1 MVRYRFKS
9 MIFSLIA
16 GLFFILSFYVSLSYG
31 KQNTVALSFDNADI
45 NVFLKTMSEITG
57 KNFILSSKVKGRIS
71 FISSKNIPVNKV
83 YDIVLAILKTQ
94 GFTAVEEDNNI
105 VKVYPTQIALR
116 MSGEIHYGNDPLKLK
131 KGIIVTQIV
140 PLTYA
145 DVNNIISVVKII
157 FGNDLLI
164 TAYRRT
170 NVIIANGNI
179 PYVNLLLKTVKYI
192 DTPMPQEKSDIHI
205 YKLENS
211 DAVSMAKTL
220 QALSSSIQI
229 KRTNVPKTPK
239 TKVQT
244 SRLAFSEKFRI
255 VASKET
261 NSIIIISAPGD
272 YEKVEKIIK
281 ELDVK
286 RQQVLVEALILEI
299 TLNNEQTLGFDW
311 NALIK
316 TGKGING
323 LISSSTGLMHQS
335 LQTGGLYGLTI
346 GLLNGTIPSVYAI
359 LNANRENTNF
369 KILSTPEI
377 VTLDNQEANISIGEQ
392 VPFLTSSRV
401 DENNNVISTYD
412 YKDIGIL
419 LKLTP
424 HVNKSGFI
432 TMDINQ
438 QVKKLVEGTQLLE
451 NPSVYNREITSKI
464 TVKNERT
471 IVIGGLIRNDNVEIE
486 QKVPVLGDIP
496 ILGLFFRKKTQNRV
510 RTNLLI
516 FITPH
521 IITNEND
528 MVRVTEEKRKAQE
541 KFEKE
546 SKHKKNRSK

>member
-1 MVRYRFKS
+1 MKLKMRLILF
-9 MIFSLIA
+9 IFNVILI
-16 GLFFILSFYVSLSYG
+16 FFIFNLSLSYG
-31 KQNTVALSFDNADI
+31 RETSVALNFDNVDI
-45 NVFLKTMSEITG
+45 SVFLKTMSEITN
-57 KNFILSSKVKGRIS
+57 KNFVLSNKVRGKITFVSSKK
-71 FISSKNIPVNKV
+71 IPVSKV

-94 GFTAVEEDNNI
+94 GFTAVEEGNI
-105 VKVYPTQIALR
+105 VKIYPTQIALR
-116 MSGEIHYGNDPLKLK
+116 MSGEIHFGNELLKMR
-131 KGIIVTQIV
+131 KGIIVTQII
-140 PLTYA
+140 PLKYA
-145 DVNNIISVVKII
+145 EANNVIPVVKTI
-157 FGNDLLI
+157 FGSDLLI
-164 TAYRRT
+164 TTYRRT
-170 NVIIANGNI
+170 NVIIANGSI
-179 PYVNLLLKTVKYI
+179 PYINLLLRIVEYI
-192 DTPMPQEKSDIHI
+192 DKPMPQEKSDIHI

-211 DAVSMAKTL
+211 DAESMARTL
-220 QALSSSIQI
+220 QALSSSIQV
-229 KRTNVPKTPK
+229 KKTNIPKNPKTNI
-239 TKVQT
+239 Q
-244 SRLAFSEKFRI
+244 SSGLAFSERFRV

-272 YEKVEKIIK
+272 YEKIERIIR
-281 ELDVK
+281 ELDIK

-299 TLNNEQTLGFDW
+299 TLNNDQTLGFDW

-316 TGKGING
+316 TGEGING
-323 LISSSTGLMHQS
+323 LIASNTGLMQQS
-335 LQTGGLYGLTI
+335 IQTGGLYGLTL

-377 VTLDNQEANISIGEQ
+377 VTLDNQEAYITIGEQ

-412 YKDIGIL
+412 YKDIGIV

-424 HVNKSGFI
+424 HVNKNGFI
-432 TMDINQ
+432 TMEINQ
-438 QVKKLVEGTQLLE
+438 QVKKLVEGTTVLE

-471 IVIGGLIRNDNVEIE
+471 IVIGGLIRDDNVQIE

-496 ILGLFFRKKTQNRV
+496 ILGLFFRKKTNNRI

-528 MVRVTEEKRKAQE
+528 MVRITEAKRKNQE
-541 KFEKE
+541 EFEKE
-546 SKHKKNRSK
+546 NNNKKRRGK

>member
-1 MVRYRFKS
+1 MKIRIKAVILVFV
-9 MIFSLIA
+9 I
-16 GLFFILSFYVSLSYG
+16 LFFSATFYFSLSYG
-31 KQNTVALSFDNADI
+31 RESTVALNFDNVDI
-45 NVFLKTMSEITG
+45 SVFLKTMSDITG
-57 KNFILSSKVKGRIS
+57 KNFILSNKVKGRIS
-71 FISSKNIPVNKV
+71 FVASKKIPVSKV
-83 YDIVLAILKTQ
+83 FDIVLAILKTQ
-94 GFTAVEEDNNI
+94 GFTAVEEGDNI

-116 MSGEIHYGNDPLKLK
+116 MSGEIHFGTEPLKLK
-131 KGIIVTQIV
+131 RGVIVTQII
-140 PLTYA
+140 PLKYA
-145 DVNNIISVVKII
+145 EVNNLIPVVKTI

-164 TAYRRT
+164 TSYRRT
-170 NVIIANGNI
+170 NVIIANGDI
-179 PYVNLLLKTVKYI
+179 PYINLLLRIVKYI

-211 DAVSMAKTL
+211 DAESMAKTL
-220 QALSSSIQI
+220 QALSSSIQV
-229 KRTNVPKTPK
+229 KRPTLPKNTKINV
-239 TKVQT
+239 Q
-244 SRLAFSEKFRI
+244 SSGMAFSERFRV

-272 YEKVEKIIK
+272 YEKIEKIIK

-286 RQQVLVEALILEI
+286 RQQVLVEALIIEI
-299 TLNNEQTLGFDW
+299 TLNNDQTLGFDW

-316 TGKGING
+316 TEKGVNG
-323 LISSSTGLMHQS
+323 LVSSNTGLMQQS
-335 LQTGGLYGLTI
+335 IQTGGLYGLTI

-359 LNANRENTNF
+359 LNANRKNTNF

-401 DENNNVISTYD
+401 DQNNNVISTYS
-412 YKDIGIL
+412 YKDIGIE

-424 HVNKSGFI
+424 HVNKNGFI

-438 QVKKLVEGTQLLE
+438 QVKKLVEGTTVLE

-471 IVIGGLIRNDNVEIE
+471 IVIGGLIRDDNVQVE
-486 QKVPVLGDIP
+486 QKVPVLGDLP
-496 ILGLFFRKKTQNRV
+496 ILGLFFRKKTVNRV

-521 IITNEND
+521 IITNESD
-528 MVRVTEEKRKAQE
+528 MVRITEEKRKAQE
-541 KFEKE
+541 EFERE
-546 SKHKKNRSK
+546 QDIKKKRGK

>member
-1 MVRYRFKS
+1 MKVLTKS
-9 MIFSLIA
+9 IGIIFIMLILIVIS
-16 GLFFILSFYVSLSYG
+16 GFSLSYG
-31 KQNTVALSFDNADI
+31 KESTIALNFDNVDI
-45 NVFLKTMSEITG
+45 AVFLKTMSDITG
-57 KNFILSSKVKGRIS
+57 KNFILNNKVRGKIS
-71 FISSKNIPVNKV
+71 FVSSRKIPISKV

-94 GFTAVEEDNNI
+94 GFTAVEEESI
-105 VKVYPTQIALR
+105 VKVYPTQVALR
-116 MSGEIHYGNDPLKLK
+116 MSGEIHFGTEPLKPK
-131 KGIIVTQIV
+131 KGVIVTQII
-140 PLTYA
+140 PLKYA
-145 DVNNIISVVKII
+145 EVSNVIPVIKAI

-164 TAYRRT
+164 TSYRRT
-170 NVIIANGNI
+170 NVIIANGDV
-179 PYVNLLLKTVKYI
+179 PYINLLLRIAEYI

-211 DAVSMAKTL
+211 DAEAMAKTL
-220 QALSSSIQI
+220 QALSSSIQV
-229 KRTNVPKTPK
+229 KKPNLPKNTRVNVP
-239 TKVQT
+239 
-244 SRLAFSEKFRI
+244 SSGLAFSERFRV

-261 NSIIIISAPGD
+261 NSIIVISAPGD
-272 YEKVEKIIK
+272 YQKIERIIK
-281 ELDVK
+281 KLDVK

-299 TLNNEQTLGFDW
+299 TLNNDQTLGFDW

-316 TGKGING
+316 TGKGVNG
-323 LISSSTGLMHQS
+323 LLSSNTGLMQQS
-335 LQTGGLYGLTI
+335 IQTGGLYGLTI

-359 LNANRENTNF
+359 LNANRDNTNF

-377 VTLDNQEANISIGEQ
+377 VTLDNQEANITIGEQ

-412 YKDIGIL
+412 YKDIGIV

-424 HVNKSGFI
+424 HVNENGFI

-438 QVKKLVEGTQLLE
+438 QVKKLVEGTSVLE

-471 IVIGGLIRNDNVEIE
+471 IVIGGLIRDDNVEVE

-496 ILGLFFRKKTQNRV
+496 ILGLFFRKKTKNRV

-521 IITNEND
+521 IITNESD
-528 MVRVTEEKRKAQE
+528 MIKITEEKRKAQE

-546 SKHKKNRSK
+546 NKTKGKRNR